1 MKDEMRERIRFEALM
16 PSDKWQTRPLY
27 EAAFP
32 EDCRAYV
39 DYYYQWKSPQNEIF
53 VLKQQGGSDD
63 DWQICAMMHLNP
75 YTVWVSTRAVRLHY
89 LVAVATEKSCR
100 RKGYMRRL
108 MKEAFRWL
116 YNQMEPFTY
125 LMPAN
130 TAYYLPFGFR
140 TVYEQKK
147 VVFPQELEAANQWAK
162 QQFDVVT
169 LRDRWYQQFEEAN
182 PDQKKEAAPVAD
194 WTPSANESGT
204 DQTPDSQAAPQR
216 EGWKPTI
223 MVRIIHLRTF
233 LQCFRADCKSRI
245 YLRITD
251 TLIPEN
257 NGWFIWRVDS
267 QESHVDWCGATL
279 HRRGSDMESD
289 LEIADWKR
297 SQEGPFWQEG
307 VRVSC
312 LETTMESLTE
322 QLFCRTEEEPA
333 LSSVHLLKR
342 ICINE
347 EV

>member
-1 MKDEMRERIRFEALM
+1 MGERIRLEALK

-27 EAAFP
+27 EATFP

-53 VLKQQGGSDD
+53 VLKQQSGNND

-75 YTVWVSTRAVRLHY
+75 YTVWVSTRAIRLHY

-100 RKGYMRRL
+100 RRGYMRRL

-116 YNQMEPFTY
+116 YNQKEAFTY

-140 TVYEQKK
+140 TVYEQEK
-147 VVFPQELEAANQWAK
+147 VVFPQELEAANRWAK

-182 PDQKKEAAPVAD
+182 PDQKEEAVSAVD
-194 WTPSANESGT
+194 RTPSANESGT
-204 DQTPDSQAAPQR
+204 DQTPDPEAALQP

-233 LQCFRADCKSRI
+233 LQCFRADCKNRI

-267 QESHVDWCGATL
+267 QESHVDWCGTSPQ
-279 HRRGSDMESD
+279 RRGSGLESD
-289 LEIADWKR
+289 LEITDWKR
-297 SQEGPFWQEG
+297 SREGPSWQEG

-322 QLFCRTEEEPA
+322 QLFGRTEEEPA